1 MTEEKMDLYDFRR
14 EMRDRGIDEE
24 EALESLERDRK
35 KIHLLTFSLDNK
47 KTNIVSYVNGKITF
61 VDTKFPGKVEVGEAW
76 ICSVSQGMNGTVN
89 YAIPIYKINAT
100 FLMNIDAELRD
111 KMINSLW
118 ERHKGMFEED
128 FAERYKDE
136 IHDLATREAKAELEG
151 IINGLKEKV
160 SYLENQL
167 AQNQIL
173 NKSLPAVQ
181 SQQSDVI
188 ELSSEIDGSRCIELS
203 SEIATV
209 ESEAPSFRV
218 SVPPKIP
225 SVYSSSTPGIPE
237 IRIAEKRE
245 ASPHAV
251 FDVQR
256 VGEETLMSESFTDH
270 KYFVHISPDAK
281 TLTIRPHDFGTA
293 LCINRKIRLKGLNKL
308 SPFTEPKKL
317 AAEYSER
324 FEGLIVYL

>member
-24 EALESLERDRK
+24 EAFESLERDRK
-35 KIHLLTFSLDNK
+35 KIHLLTFNLDNK

-61 VDTKFPGKVEVGEAW
+61 VDTKYPGKVEVGDVW
-76 ICSVSQGMNGTVN
+76 ICSVSQGLNGSVN
-89 YAIPIYKINAT
+89 YAVPIYKINAT

-111 KMINSLW
+111 KMINALW
-118 ERHKGMFEED
+118 ERHKDMFKSD

-136 IHDLATREAKAELEG
+136 IHDMAISEAKAEFEG

-167 AQNQIL
+167 AQNRIL

-181 SQQSDVI
+181 DPQSDFI
-188 ELSSEIDGSRCIELS
+188 ELSSEIDSGGCIELT
-203 SEIATV
+203 SEVAPA
-209 ESEAPSFRV
+209 ESETPSFRTP
-218 SVPPKIP
+218 SAPKIP
-225 SVYSSSTPGIPE
+225 SVYSSNTPGIPE
-237 IRIAEKRE
+237 IRVAEKKE
-245 ASPHAV
+245 AVPHAV

-293 LCINRKIRLKGLNKL
+293 LCINRKIRLKGLGKL